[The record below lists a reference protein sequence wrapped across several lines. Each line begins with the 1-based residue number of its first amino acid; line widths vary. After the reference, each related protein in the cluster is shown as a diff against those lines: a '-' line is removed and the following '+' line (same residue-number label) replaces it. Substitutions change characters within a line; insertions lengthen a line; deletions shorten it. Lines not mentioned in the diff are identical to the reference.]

1 MIYSWKK
8 IVKTGL
14 PLLTLTIL
22 IEIFGG
28 QILQGRQE
36 SLILFPI
43 FLISIPVIN
52 SISGNIGSVLGAR
65 LASGLHVGYI
75 TLSYKDKE
83 MHDNLLIS
91 LLMGFI
97 TYFILAIVIYFVAA
111 FGNLITED
119 IALIKFIAIFILTGI
134 LLISTVAIVSI
145 ITAFL
150 SFKRG
155 LDPDDMVAPVVTT
168 VGDVM
173 GILFLFIILGIF
185 GVVI

>member
-1 MIYSWKK
+1 VIYDWKK

-14 PLLTLTIL
+14 PLLTITIL

-28 QILQGRQE
+28 QILQGKQDT
-36 SLILFPI
+36 LILFPI

-65 LASGLHVGYI
+65 LASGLHVGYV
-75 TLSYKDKE
+75 TLSLKDKE

-111 FGNLITED
+111 FGNILTED
-119 IALIKFIAIFILTGI
+119 IALINFIAIFILTGV
-134 LLISTVAIVSI
+134 LLISTVSLVSI

-150 SFKRG
+150 AFKRG
-155 LDPDDMVAPVVTT
+155 LDPDDIVAPVVTT

-173 GILFLFIILGIF
+173 GIVFLFIILGIF
-185 GVVI
+185 GVGI

>member
-8 IVKTGL
+8 IVKHGL
-14 PLLTLTIL
+14 PLLTVTIL
-22 IEIFGG
+22 IEIFAG
-28 QILQGRQE
+28 QILQGKQE
-36 SLILFPI
+36 SLLLFPV

-75 TLSYKDKE
+75 RLSLKDKE

-91 LLMGFI
+91 ILIGLI
-97 TYFILAIVIYFVAA
+97 TYLILAIVIYFLAL
-111 FGNLITED
+111 FGNIIED
-119 IALIKFIAIFILTGI
+119 ITLIEFVAIIVLTGF
-134 LLISTVAIVSI
+134 LLICVVSLI
-145 ITAFL
+145 SVFTAFL

-173 GILFLFIILGIF
+173 GIVFLFTIIGLIGVGI
-185 GVVI
+185 